1 MSLFSYQNLKKI
13 LFKLEPET
21 AHTIAGL
28 GLRTASHFPVILRT
42 IKAQNFVTEPI
53 IQQEIFGRTFQ
64 NPVGLGAGFDK
75 DGQYISA
82 MPTLGFGFTEIGTVT
97 PKPQDGNAKPRLF
110 RLIEDSS
117 IQNAMGF
124 NNKGKDFML
133 QQLKKL
139 YFFDYPLGINI
150 GKNKL
155 TSEEDA
161 LNDYE
166 TLFRAFKDYGDYIVI
181 NISSPNTPGLRDLQN
196 EEFIN
201 AIFALAKEITTQ
213 PVLLKI
219 APDMTP
225 EDAIALCKTAVDAGA
240 AGIIATNTTIDY
252 SLTEHAKDFGG
263 ISGALLTDKSYQLFR
278 AIGRELYGKTLLISV
293 GGIDSAEEAYKR
305 IKAGASLVQVYSML
319 IYKGPA
325 LIKEI
330 NEGLVKLLQKDGYK
344 HISEAIGADWKNSEQ
359 TVESK

>member
-1 MSLFSYQNLKKI
+1 VSLFSYQNLKKI

-28 GLRTASHFPVILRT
+28 GLRTASHFPVILRSM
-42 IKAQNFVTEPI
+42 KEQNFVTEPI
-53 IQQEIFGRTFQ
+53 IQQEFFGRTFQ

-97 PKPQDGNAKPRLF
+97 PKPQEGNAKPRLF

-133 QQLKKL
+133 QQLGKL

-166 TLFRAFKDYGDYIVI
+166 ILFRAFKDYGDYIVI

-201 AIFALAKEITTQ
+201 AIFTLAKEITTQ

-278 AIGRELYGKTLLISV
+278 AIGKELYGKTLLISV

-330 NEGLVKLLQKDGYK
+330 NEGLIKLLQEDGYK
-344 HISEAIGADWKNSEQ
+344 HISEAIGADWK
-359 TVESK
+359 

>member
-1 MSLFSYQNLKKI
+1 VSLFSYQNLKKL
-13 LFKLEPET
+13 LFKLDPET
-21 AHTIAGL
+21 AHSLAGL
-28 GLRTASHFPVILRT
+28 GLRTAAHFPVILRT
-42 IKAQNFVTEPI
+42 FKDQNFVTAPI

-75 DGQYISA
+75 DGQYITA
-82 MPTLGFGFTEIGTVT
+82 MPTMGFGFTEIGTVT

-124 NNKGKDFML
+124 NNKGKEFML
-133 QQLKKL
+133 RQLNKL

-161 LNDYE
+161 LKDYE

-196 EEFIN
+196 EAFIN
-201 AIFALAKEITTQ
+201 DIFALAKEVTSQ

-219 APDMTP
+219 APDMTA

-263 ISGALLTDKSYQLFR
+263 ISGALLTDKSYELFK
-278 AIGRELYGKTLLISV
+278 AIGKELYGKTLLISV
-293 GGIDSAEEAYKR
+293 GGIDSAEEAYRR

-330 NEGLVKLLQKDGYK
+330 NEGLVKLLQADGYR
-344 HISEAIGADWKNSEQ
+344 HISEAIGADWK
-359 TVESK
+359 

>member
-1 MSLFSYQNLKKI
+1 LSLFSYQNLKKI
-13 LFKLEPET
+13 LFKFEPET
-21 AHTIAGL
+21 AHTLAGL
-28 GLRTASHFPVILRT
+28 GLRTAAHFPVILRT
-42 IKAQNFVTEPI
+42 MKDQNFVTEAI
-53 IQQEIFGRTFQ
+53 ISQEIFGRTFQ

-97 PKPQDGNAKPRLF
+97 PKPQEGNAKPRLF

-161 LNDYE
+161 LKDYE

-196 EEFIN
+196 EEFIS
-201 AIFALAKEITTQ
+201 AIFTLAKEITSQ

-219 APDMTP
+219 APDMTA
-225 EDAIALCKTAVDAGA
+225 EDAITLCKTAVNAGA

-263 ISGALLTDKSYQLFR
+263 ISGALLTEKSYQLFR
-278 AIGRELYGKTLLISV
+278 AIGKELYGKTLLISV

-330 NEGLVKLLQKDGYK
+330 NEGLIKLLQEDGYK
-344 HISEAIGADWKNSEQ
+344 HISEAIGADWK
-359 TVESK
+359 

>member
-1 MSLFSYQNLKKI
+1 VSLFSYQNLKKI

-42 IKAQNFVTEPI
+42 MKDQNFVTEPI

-97 PKPQDGNAKPRLF
+97 PKPQEGNAKPRLF

-161 LNDYE
+161 LKDYE
-166 TLFRAFKDYGDYIVI
+166 ILFRAFKDYGDYIVI

-219 APDMTP
+219 APDMTA

-263 ISGALLTDKSYQLFR
+263 ISGALLTEKSYELFR
-278 AIGRELYGKTLLISV
+278 AIGKELYGKTLLISV
-293 GGIDSAEEAYKR
+293 GGIDSAEEAYRR

-319 IYKGPA
+319 IYKGPV

-344 HISEAIGADWKNSEQ
+344 HISEAIGADWK
-359 TVESK
+359 